1 MTASNSHFR
10 GMKSELEAQFG
21 PSEAIGPCA
30 LAFALENDGDGVVY
44 TRTARAD
51 DAGPLINQAHR
62 CIESAERAG
71 RRPRRLLVSVC
82 SGIAPLPEGLGRQAR
97 NPGLKALLDDAASPW
112 CSWVA
117 YQRTDRISRDPA
129 VVEAV
134 SRLRSLDVEMLE
146 VDGYRFVG
154 AAHQPVID
162 EQAVQEALV
171 ETIRTAV
178 AEYETGYMK
187 ERIKAGL
194 RARRDRDR
202 ANSAREEL
210 T

>member
-1 MTASNSHFR
+1 MTASNSSFQ
-10 GMKSELEAQFG
+10 GLKSEFEAQFG
-21 PSEAIGPCA
+21 RSEAIGPCT
-30 LAFALENDGDGVVY
+30 LAFDLDSDGDGVVY
-44 TRTARAD
+44 TRAARAD

-62 CIESAERAG
+62 CIESAERAE

-82 SGIAPLPEGLGRQAR
+82 SGLSPLPEGLGRQAR

-117 YQRTDRISRDPA
+117 YERTDRISRDTA
-129 VVEAV
+129 VVEATV

-171 ETIRTAV
+171 EKFLRAI
-178 AEYETGYMK
+178 AEYEAAVY
-187 ERIKAGL
+187 ERAHRGGSEGAPGS
-194 RARRDRDR
+194 R
-202 ANSAREEL
+202 
-210 T
+210 